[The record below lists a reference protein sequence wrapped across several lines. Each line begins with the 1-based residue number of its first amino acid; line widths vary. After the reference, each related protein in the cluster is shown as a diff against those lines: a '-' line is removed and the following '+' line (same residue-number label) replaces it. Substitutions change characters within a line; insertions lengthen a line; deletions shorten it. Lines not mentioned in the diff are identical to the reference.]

1 MDFFDGFVGLFYW
14 TISISAMFNKFIC
27 DRQSWHVARDAIASK
42 KMPLNFFDIFC
53 LRSIFWIF
61 FDFIDFNDFNDF
73 IAFIDFIDLI
83 LSMLTIF
90 HDFNDFNPL
99 HLYNFPWLQSSQ
111 SWPFSMTSMTL
122 ILSILTIFNDF
133 NDFNPLNLDIFHD
146 FNDFID
152 FFVDIFND
160 FNWLNL
166 VIDLL
171 KRLFIELF
179 QWICFN
185 FNKHLQ
191 LTDSNAMMLEMLSHL
206 KMSLLSGFEFLTFG
220 VVFLGV
226 VFHQKQCLFY
236 KFFFLPKQNLEK
248 LAHNCWK
255 IARLMTSI

>member
-1 MDFFDGFVGLFYW
+1 
-14 TISISAMFNKFIC
+14 
-27 DRQSWHVARDAIASK
+27 
-42 KMPLNFFDIFC
+42 MPLNFFDIFC

-61 FDFIDFNDFNDF
+61 FDFIDFNDFYD
-73 IAFIDFIDLI
+73 FIDFNDLI

-90 HDFNDFNPL
+90 YDFNDFNTL
-99 HLYNFPWLQSSQ
+99 HLDNFPWLQSSQ

-133 NDFNPLNLDIFHD
+133 NDFNPLNLDIFND

-191 LTDSNAMMLEMLSHL
+191 LTYSNAMMLEMLSHL
-206 KMSLLSGFEFLTFG
+206 KTDYLDFEYCHIFDVQYCFL
-220 VVFLGV
+220 VCCIDAY
-226 VFHQKQCLFY
+226 KQ
-236 KFFFLPKQNLEK
+236 
-248 LAHNCWK
+248 
-255 IARLMTSI
+255 RVS